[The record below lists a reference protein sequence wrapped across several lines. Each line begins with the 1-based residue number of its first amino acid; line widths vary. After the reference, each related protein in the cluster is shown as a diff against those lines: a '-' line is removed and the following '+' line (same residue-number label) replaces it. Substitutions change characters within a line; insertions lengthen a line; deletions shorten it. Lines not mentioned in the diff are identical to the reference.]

1 MIIRTEFLQELR
13 VKDKQELLDK
23 DKGRSGK
30 QEEENE
36 KNHGYM

>member
-1 MIIRTEFLQELR
+1 MLTRSEFLQELC
-13 VKDKQELLDK
+13 VTDKQKLLDK

-36 KNHGYM
+36 RNHGYM